1 MGGNGEQEEAEDG
14 KRDNKD
20 VGAYLV
26 GGEDECPNTKRTPFE
41 EQEVKSTGRRTG
53 TMYIFSRCHEIMMH
67 ERTDRYQP
75 HKSQ

>member
-41 EQEVKSTGRRTG
+41 EQEQEHRK
-53 TMYIFSRCHEIMMH
+53 
-67 ERTDRYQP
+67 TDRNDV
-75 HKSQ
+75 HILTMSRDNDA